1 MRILQPFGAMSR
13 IATQMVIVLIL
24 SSLAAW
30 IGIGSIFVTVAPESM
45 LFLSPTATR
54 HVVSVFNVLR
64 GLEALPVSNRAQLLS
79 AYQDGDFTASF
90 ADQAPTLPSN
100 DVDST
105 GEFRSWFFRQ
115 LPPGVEVLGIHFD
128 GRQGTVVTRLSDGQ
142 FVIFRLIRDTPGFLS
157 LPIVLL
163 VTFMVA
169 SIMLLSLWAVRRL
182 ASPLSRFAAAVERF
196 GRDGDEALL
205 REEGPEE
212 IRQATR
218 AFNRMQQRILRLI
231 EDRTRMLMAISHDLR
246 TPLTRLRLRLEEVT
260 EQKPRQRMLNDIA
273 LMDASISS
281 AIAYVRE
288 GGTTEAPVMADLPSL
303 VETVCSR
310 FEDAGHPI
318 TYEGP
323 SHYAVQCLPLALERG
338 ISNLVDNA
346 VKYGTSVTVRLDTT
360 RAGQVSIVVED
371 NGAGIPDAE
380 KLLVVEPFYR
390 TDEARHSVGGFGL
403 GLAIACTVARHH
415 GGTLTL
421 HDRAPHGLCARLTIP
436 STSPP
441 GLSNGNLTVN

>member
-1 MRILQPFGAMSR
+1 
-13 IATQMVIVLIL
+13 
-24 SSLAAW
+24 
-30 IGIGSIFVTVAPESM
+30 
-45 LFLSPTATR
+45 
-54 HVVSVFNVLR
+54 
-64 GLEALPVSNRAQLLS
+64 
-79 AYQDGDFTASF
+79 
-90 ADQAPTLPSN
+90 
-100 DVDST
+100 
-105 GEFRSWFFRQ
+105 
-115 LPPGVEVLGIHFD
+115 
-128 GRQGTVVTRLSDGQ
+128 
-142 FVIFRLIRDTPGFLS
+142 
-157 LPIVLL
+157 
-163 VTFMVA
+163 
-169 SIMLLSLWAVRRL
+169 
-182 ASPLSRFAAAVERF
+182 
-196 GRDGDEALL
+196 
-205 REEGPEE
+205 
-212 IRQATR
+212 
-218 AFNRMQQRILRLI
+218 
-231 EDRTRMLMAISHDLR
+231 
-246 TPLTRLRLRLEEVT
+246 
-260 EQKPRQRMLNDIA
+260 MLNDIA

-421 HDRAPHGLCARLTIP
+421 HDRVPHGLCARLTIP

-441 GLSNGNLTVN
+441 GLANGNLTVN